1 MKAVLD
7 ACCGSRMF
15 WFDRRHPDV
24 VFMDRREETHTLCD
38 GRTLEIKP
46 DVVGDFRE
54 MPFSDGMFRL
64 VVFDPP
70 HLIHAGENSWLA
82 KKYGKLDRKTGRGDL
97 NAGVRECFRVL
108 EPGGILVFK
117 WCEDQ
122 ISTAEVLKL
131 ASHEPLFGHRVITME
146 SSAFRSLTEQIAE
159 IAAHVRA
166 ASGDKKAASPDRLLT
181 TREAAHLLNVSTRTL
196 QRMRSEQRIGYV
208 VLRGK
213 CRYRQS
219 EIDRLLE
226 ACAVNEDAA
235 TPQELKRNHTLR
247 TGGKPKGRRT

>member
-1 MKAVLD
+1 MK
-7 ACCGSRMF
+7 
-15 WFDRRHPDV
+15 
-24 VFMDRREETHTLCD
+24 
-38 GRTLEIKP
+38 
-46 DVVGDFRE
+46 
-54 MPFSDGMFRL
+54 
-64 VVFDPP
+64 
-70 HLIHAGENSWLA
+70 
-82 KKYGKLDRKTGRGDL
+82 
-97 NAGVRECFRVL
+97 
-108 EPGGILVFK
+108 
-117 WCEDQ
+117 
-122 ISTAEVLKL
+122 
-131 ASHEPLFGHRVITME
+131 VITME

-166 ASGDKKAASPDRLLT
+166 VSGDKKAALPDRLLT
-181 TREAAHLLNVSTRTL
+181 TREAAQLLNVSTRTL

-247 TGGKPKGRRT
+247 TGGSHKGRRT

>member
-1 MKAVLD
+1 MK
-7 ACCGSRMF
+7 
-15 WFDRRHPDV
+15 
-24 VFMDRREETHTLCD
+24 
-38 GRTLEIKP
+38 
-46 DVVGDFRE
+46 
-54 MPFSDGMFRL
+54 
-64 VVFDPP
+64 
-70 HLIHAGENSWLA
+70 
-82 KKYGKLDRKTGRGDL
+82 
-97 NAGVRECFRVL
+97 
-108 EPGGILVFK
+108 
-117 WCEDQ
+117 
-122 ISTAEVLKL
+122 
-131 ASHEPLFGHRVITME
+131 VITME

-159 IAAHVRA
+159 I
-166 ASGDKKAASPDRLLT
+166 
-181 TREAAHLLNVSTRTL
+181 AAHLLNVSTRTL